1 MAGPITVGISSSL
14 VSTINRLSQEDLND
28 LLVHGV
34 GISSESITSVE
45 LTEVTNTTFT
55 IKWNDVNQMKY
66 PYPAEYAWKLYPT
79 DEVYTNWA
87 VDYPNIFLEMI
98 RKVKNKTQ
106 KRWWDLDH
114 RKSVIERI

>member
-14 VSTINRLSQEDLND
+14 VSTINRLSQDDLND

-55 IKWNDVNQMKY
+55 IKWNDPELLIDWPINNPILQLRDK
-66 PYPAEYAWKLYPT
+66 
-79 DEVYTNWA
+79 
-87 VDYPNIFLEMI
+87 
-98 RKVKNKTQ
+98 
-106 KRWWDLDH
+106 
-114 RKSVIERI
+114 

>member
-45 LTEVTNTTFT
+45 FS
-55 IKWNDVNQMKY
+55 
-66 PYPAEYAWKLYPT
+66 
-79 DEVYTNWA
+79 
-87 VDYPNIFLEMI
+87 IF
-98 RKVKNKTQ
+98 
-106 KRWWDLDH
+106 
-114 RKSVIERI
+114 